1 MTHKMGDIRA
11 DGFIFQCYQK
21 RKLKSSG
28 EIILRAQWRSPEKM
42 EKWRVG
48 NRLAQKA
55 WYLRKKAERKA
66 RKATK

>member
-1 MTHKMGDIRA
+1 MGDIRA
-11 DGFIFQCYQK
+11 DGFIFQCYAKK
-21 RKLKSSG
+21 RLKSG
-28 EIILRAQWRSPEKM
+28 EIVLRAQWRSPEKM
-42 EKWRVG
+42 EKWRVC

>member
-21 RKLKSSG
+21 KKLKSG
-28 EIILRAQWRSPEKM
+28 EITLRPLWRSPEKM
-42 EKWRVG
+42 EKWRVT
-48 NRLAQKA
+48 NRKAQRV
-55 WYLRKKAERKA
+55 WYRRKQAERRA